1 VGHGCVARAA
11 PGVHH
16 QEWAVAPAHRIA
28 TAPLRPEGWPRRPRN
43 EDDMAEIGK
52 PRRVVT
58 VPDREPVRIPDEPVV
73 QPAPAPAPA
82 QPVPAP

>member
-1 VGHGCVARAA
+1 
-11 PGVHH
+11 
-16 QEWAVAPAHRIA
+16 
-28 TAPLRPEGWPRRPRN
+28 
-43 EDDMAEIGK
+43 MAEIGK